1 MSRRTIARSLQLV
14 GLIILPCGI
23 SANLAGLGSEGMTL
37 LIAGIGIVI
46 FYSGYALQ
54 HRADG

>member
-1 MSRRTIARSLQLV
+1 MPRRTIARGLQLL

-37 LIAGIGIVI
+37 MIAGVGIAI
-46 FYSGYALQ
+46 FYTGYALQ
-54 HRADG
+54 NRAG